1 MRVAALPICVFCVA
15 AVTLAQI
22 AFAQMRPAP
31 PWIRQGGVVNDASRL
46 PVDIPGGSLAPG
58 AIVSIDGLRFVPGST
73 TVEVATARRV
83 LQAQILEQT
92 TDHIL
97 ALMPDLN
104 ASGSATLYVV
114 AGNSRSVGTEI
125 RLSPA
130 APGIYTANHLGWG
143 TAAGTARPLAGKIS
157 IDTTGLGHGPARSIE
172 VLIAGRKAANLH
184 REKGVVGIDHLSFD
198 LPPGVHGCT
207 VPVTLLVN
215 GLVSNTATFDV
226 DDHCGREPGQNAS
239 IVLMRSDVI
248 LELVE
253 GTQTPFTV
261 DALRA
266 GYDQW
271 SVKGLQTL
279 FALMPAAGA
288 CVSWT
293 GQISQ
298 EDLVLPGLAE
308 QAVGAAPD
316 RPDPFMEGASDLRD
330 LDAGPAITITSP
342 AGSHAARPS
351 LRRPR
356 VYTTVLGGNPPLA
369 RIPPLPLFL
378 NPGNLTVAVAGG
390 ADVGPAEIALTIP
403 QSGQWTNRRSTSLV
417 RRRDGLTFD
426 WSVPPDSRVLTVV
439 ANINRRAGLVG
450 FAVCQPPAGAP
461 RFRVPPFVLQN
472 LPLTGRGVSDLSLGF
487 AGLIAIPLH
496 PTVVQAPGKERLQV
510 YFVSLSGRSII
521 LQ

>member
-1 MRVAALPICVFCVA
+1 MRAFVFLICAFWLAVVA
-15 AVTLAQI
+15 LAQI
-22 AFAQMRPAP
+22 RPAP
-31 PWIRQGGVVNDASRL
+31 PWIRQGGIVNDASRL
-46 PVDIPGGSLAPG
+46 PVDIPGGALAPG
-58 AIVSIDGLRFVPGST
+58 AIVSIDGLRFVPNA

-143 TAAGTARPLAGKIS
+143 AVAGTARPLAGRIS
-157 IDTTGLGHGPARSIE
+157 ITTTGLGRVPERSIE
-172 VLIAGRKAANLH
+172 ILVGGRKAANLH
-184 REKGVVGIDHLSFD
+184 RQSSAGIDHLSFD
-198 LPPGVHGCT
+198 LPAGVHGCA
-207 VPVTLLVN
+207 VPVTLIVN
-215 GLVSNTATFDV
+215 SLVSNTATLDV

-239 IVLMRSDVI
+239 IILTRSDVI

-279 FALMPAAGA
+279 FALIPVPGA

-293 GQISQ
+293 GPISQ
-298 EDLVLPGLAE
+298 EDLVLPGLVQ

-342 AGSHAARPS
+342 AGSLAARPS

-356 VYTTVLGGNPPLA
+356 VYTAVLGGNPPLA
-369 RIPPLPLFL
+369 RIPQLPLFL
-378 NPGNLTVAVAGG
+378 NPGDLTVALAGG

-496 PTVVQAPGKERLQV
+496 PTVVQAPGKERMSV
-510 YFVSLSGRSII
+510 YFVSLSGRSVIV
-521 LQ
+521 Q